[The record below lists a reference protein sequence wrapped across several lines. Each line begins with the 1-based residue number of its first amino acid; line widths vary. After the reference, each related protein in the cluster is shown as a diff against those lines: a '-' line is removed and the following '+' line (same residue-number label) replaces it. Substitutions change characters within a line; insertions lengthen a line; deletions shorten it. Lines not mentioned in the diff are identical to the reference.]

1 MRRFM
6 SVMKAL
12 ADENR
17 VRTVVALD
25 GRELCVCQVVELLQ
39 LAPST
44 VSKHMSILK
53 QARIAECRKDGRWIY
68 YRLANGEVSYI
79 VQDAVALARKSL
91 SKDGRIA
98 DDAKRLQRILQ
109 MNPEDLCRKQGKCK
123 CQRVRTHA
131 LGLGNLENG
140 PTLR

>member
-17 VRTVVALD
+17 VRTVLALD

-44 VSKHMSILK
+44 VSKHMSVLK
-53 QARIAECRKDGRWIY
+53 QAGIAESRKEGRWTY
-68 YRLANGEVSYI
+68 YRLADGEVSCT
-79 VQDAVALARKSL
+79 VREAVALTRKSV
-91 SKDGRIA
+91 SKDSRIA
-98 DDAKRLQRILQ
+98 DDVRRLKRILQ
-109 MNPEDLCRKQGKCK
+109 MSREELCRQQAKCK
-123 CQRVRTHA
+123 C
-131 LGLGNLENG
+131 
-140 PTLR
+140 

>member
-68 YRLANGEVSYI
+68 YRLADKGVSP
-79 VQDAVALARKSL
+79 VVADAMALVRTSL
-91 SKDGRIA
+91 AKDPRIS
-98 DDAKRLQRILQ
+98 DDTKRLRRILQ
-109 MNPEDLCRKQGKCK
+109 MNPEELCRKQGKCK
-123 CQRVRTHA
+123 C
-131 LGLGNLENG
+131 
-140 PTLR
+140 